1 MKGLIFDV
9 DGVLA
14 DTEGPICRATI
25 RMFEDLYGV
34 TMQPEDFTPY
44 IGTGAV
50 RYVEGPAAKYGI
62 DVDTAKAIE
71 VRQDRFFE
79 IVKTESIAFPG
90 VNELIDA
97 VANDPAWKLGIA
109 TSSPGDK
116 SRGTLKSAGVDS
128 TRFEA
133 YIHGDMVTNKK
144 PDPEI
149 YLTAAKALDL
159 SPAVCVVVEDA
170 ITGTAAAKAAGMTC
184 ISITNSFT
192 ADELAEADHIVQ
204 SLTEIDL
211 SLLNRLLEH

>member
-1 MKGLIFDV
+1 
-9 DGVLA
+9 
-14 DTEGPICRATI
+14 
-25 RMFEDLYGV
+25 
-34 TMQPEDFTPY
+34 MQPEDFTPY

-71 VRQDRFFE
+71 VRQEHFFE
-79 IVKTESIAFPG
+79 IVQTESIAFPG

-97 VANDPAWKLGIA
+97 VAKDPGWKLGIA

-116 SRGTLKSAGVDS
+116 SRGTLKAAGVDA

-149 YLTAAKALDL
+149 YLTAAKALNL
-159 SPAVCVVVEDA
+159 SPALCVVVEDA
-170 ITGTAAAKAAGMTC
+170 ITGTTAAKAAGMTC

-192 ADELAEADHIVQ
+192 AQELAEADHIVE

-211 SLLNRLLEH
+211 PLLNRLLDR

>member
-1 MKGLIFDV
+1 MYGLIFDV

-34 TMQPEDFTPY
+34 TMQPEDFTPF

-50 RYVEGPAAKYGI
+50 RYVEGPAAKYGV
-62 DVDTAKAIE
+62 DVDTARAIE
-71 VRQDRFFE
+71 VRQEHFFE
-79 IVKTESIAFPG
+79 IVQTESIAFPG
-90 VNELIDA
+90 VNELIAAVDA
-97 VANDPAWKLGIA
+97 APEWKLGIA

-116 SRGTLKSAGVDS
+116 SRGTLNAAGVDAS
-128 TRFEA
+128 PFAA

-184 ISITNSFT
+184 IGVTNSFT
-192 ADELAEADHIVQ
+192 REELAQADHLVD
-204 SLTEIDL
+204 SLTEVDL
-211 SLLNRLLEH
+211 PLLRRLVGA